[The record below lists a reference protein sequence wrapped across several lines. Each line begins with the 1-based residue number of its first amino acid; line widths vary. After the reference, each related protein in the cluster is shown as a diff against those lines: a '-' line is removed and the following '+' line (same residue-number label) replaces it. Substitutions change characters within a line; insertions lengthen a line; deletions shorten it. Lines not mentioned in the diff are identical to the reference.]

1 MNCFCNEYFN
11 EESFYINMVQ
21 IDQKSFKIQI
31 LGLKMMKY
39 LTYKPLARLGQVLK
53 IDKNSLGVWVEKQF
67 ARQYPLG
74 LPLPQRRVGPMRL

>member
-1 MNCFCNEYFN
+1 MNCFCNKYFN

-39 LTYKPLARLGQVLK
+39 LTYKPLIRPKQVLK
-53 IDKNSLGVWVEKQF
+53 IDKNILGVWVGK
-67 ARQYPLG
+67 Y
-74 LPLPQRRVGPMRL
+74 